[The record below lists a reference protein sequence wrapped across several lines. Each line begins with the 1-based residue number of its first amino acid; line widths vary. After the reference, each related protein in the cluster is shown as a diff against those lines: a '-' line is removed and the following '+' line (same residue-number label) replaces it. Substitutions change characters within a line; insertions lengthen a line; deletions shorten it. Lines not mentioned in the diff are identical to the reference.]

1 MSEQNVTILDELL
14 ASYRF
19 DCQRKAIKAT
29 PDELAHIFGAQE
41 PVRSQPDSRART
53 LVQLGWLHIEYI
65 DISLPLDERGKLV
78 SAIQEHA
85 HDWLKKNSSQP
96 EEVQQQVRWLISRT
110 RGVESPQQIVHRV
123 WLTAVLY
130 NLGMRGLAFNEEGQI
145 LYQGGQTARIGYAP
159 DPAIELIRQTPRP
172 VLYTASFRQ
181 PDGAIWRGKG
191 RQRWYVYCVTLD
203 PASRVLFERERPI
216 VREKVALIVASDTHA
231 KRPQLP
237 RDFYGGDAF
246 QQACID
252 AQDQQFTHILV
263 LSPKHGVLSLDDVV
277 TSDDLWEHVA
287 ESRRWDWGY
296 QALQR
301 LGLYL
306 YGSVPPEIKE
316 PHKVN
321 WWAWLNPR
329 STYELTF
336 FGSGFPVHALINQVR
351 LMRSQD
357 PYPQPTLE
365 INSLRPGY
373 KAIETEPFSAFDRF
387 GLEEEEPDFEAELQ
401 QDLENLLGWA
411 TEFAEHVNVSFPPTG
426 DEWALIPEEAIIPAR
441 LLALNSTDVDELL
454 DLLSD
459 ISLTLERPVSIHL
472 LLNARAGVQTLLQV
486 IHSLV
491 HHDHQNVRETLN
503 EVPETTLARY
513 IETAL
518 QQPKEEDRL
527 CSLLT
532 LAESLCMLSVLISD
546 QLNQQLMVWLQTYLA
561 GALQQH
567 MRRQTGG
574 NGDRT

>member
-1 MSEQNVTILDELL
+1 MTILDELL

-19 DCQRKAIKAT
+19 ACQRKTIKVT
-29 PDELAHIFGAQE
+29 PDELAHVFGTQE
-41 PVRSQPDSRART
+41 PVRSLPDSRART
-53 LVQLGWLHIEYI
+53 LLQLGWLHVEHI
-65 DISLPLDERGKLV
+65 DVSLPLDERGKLV

-85 HDWLKKNSSQP
+85 RNWLKKTPSQP
-96 EEVQQQVRWLISRT
+96 EEAQQQVRWLFSKT
-110 RGVESPQQIVHRV
+110 RGVESPQQIAHRV
-123 WLTAVLY
+123 WLATVLY
-130 NLGMRGLAFNEEGQI
+130 NLGMRGLAFNAEGQI
-145 LYQGGQTARIGYAP
+145 LYQGGQTARIGHAP
-159 DPAIELIRQTPRP
+159 DDAIEVIRNAPQP

-181 PDGAIWRGKG
+181 PDGTIWRGKG

-203 PASRVLFERERPI
+203 PVSRVLFERERPI

-252 AQDQQFTHILV
+252 AQDQQFNHILV

-277 TSDDLWEHVA
+277 SSDELWEQVA
-287 ESRRWDWGY
+287 ETRRWEWG
-296 QALQR
+296 QKALQR

-306 YGSVPPEIKE
+306 YGPVPPEIKD
-316 PHKVN
+316 PHKVD

-329 STYELTF
+329 SIYELTF
-336 FGSGFPVHALINQVR
+336 FGSGFPVNALITQVQI
-351 LMRSQD
+351 MRSQMPLHH
-357 PYPQPTLE
+357 PYPV
-365 INSLRPGY
+365 INPLQPGY
-373 KAIETEPFSAFDRF
+373 KAIESEMFDGFDEF
-387 GLEEEEPDFEAELQ
+387 GFEEEEPDFEAELQ

-459 ISLTLERPVSIHL
+459 ISLTMERPVSIHL
-472 LLNARAGVQTLLQV
+472 LLNGRAGVQTLLQTA
-486 IHSLV
+486 HSLV
-491 HHDHQNVRETLN
+491 HNDHENIREILN
-503 EVPETTLARY
+503 EVPESTLARY

-518 QQPKEEDRL
+518 QQPKQEDRL

-532 LAESLCMLSVLISD
+532 LAESLSMLSILISD

-561 GALQQH
+561 GALHQH
-567 MRRQTGG
+567 MRRQAGG
-574 NGDRT
+574 NGDQA